1 MIMHAP
7 AQPLELL
14 LLSQGWRGFAT
25 AESLPIQDAEI
36 NPLLQTPA
44 PASRDTAEKLKPA
57 SKTPT
62 RDRDPATA
70 RAVLRDIPIS
80 AKKLAMWTDVLR
92 RKHID
97 DAIVQC
103 EMAHKKAAKIC
114 LKVGDLVYRMTE
126 RRTASH
132 KQLMSPCMSCTCSDT
147 HHALARAEW
156 STCICKKKQD
166 NPQALGRRATWL
178 FAMWWCLAKSVYH
191 SAGAAIST
199 GKCCQ
204 QSWLGR

>member
-1 MIMHAP
+1 MIMHAT
-7 AQPLELL
+7 AQLAQLDGFL
-14 LLSQGWRGFAT
+14 QGWRTFAT
-25 AESLPIQDAEI
+25 AETLPIQDAEI

-44 PASRDTAEKLKPA
+44 PASRETAEKLRPA

-80 AKKLAMWTDVLR
+80 AKKLAMWTDVVR

-114 LKVGDLVYRMTE
+114 LKVRTFLLHLSAMQ
-126 RRTASH
+126 TASH
-132 KQLMSPCMSCTCSDT
+132 KHKLMPCASV
-147 HHALARAEW
+147 HALAAPHPSCHKGPEVQLW
-156 STCICKKKQD
+156 
-166 NPQALGRRATWL
+166 
-178 FAMWWCLAKSVYH
+178 
-191 SAGAAIST
+191 
-199 GKCCQ
+199 GK
-204 QSWLGR
+204 